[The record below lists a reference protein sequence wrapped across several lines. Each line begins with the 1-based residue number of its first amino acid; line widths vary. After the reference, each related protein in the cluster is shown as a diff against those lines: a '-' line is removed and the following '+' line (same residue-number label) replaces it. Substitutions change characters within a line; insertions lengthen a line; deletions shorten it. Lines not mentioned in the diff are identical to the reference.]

1 MATVTDG
8 LCSDPSLILMDL
20 CSHGI
25 LSNAWF
31 LLESAE
37 PMLHMCN
44 QTLHC
49 LWSTDAPDWIYLA
62 GLYQLKSIW
71 HKPEVSGIKP
81 NHRQSADPSAIGR
94 WICLYPTD
102 GSASADGE
110 KIHHRLNTVA
120 DTAAASVR
128 PQLERHV
135 LRFQR
140 ASSQGASR

>member
-102 GSASADGE
+102 GSASADGQ
-110 KIHHRLNTVA
+110 KIHHRLNTA
-120 DTAAASVR
+120 KR
-128 PQLERHV
+128 PIHV
-135 LRFQR
+135 CYHDWQTTPRGVKWHHKPYLYWF
-140 ASSQGASR
+140 